1 MKRYRVHIDGKSY
14 EVDIE
19 ELGDSPRQASPT
31 AAVNA
36 ADRPPAP
43 SSASPRPAAPQAS
56 APPQTGGA
64 KTSAGSDTIT
74 APMPG
79 TILRIA
85 VATGDRVEKGDTLLI
100 LEAMKM
106 ENEILAPHSGS
117 VAQVHVASGASVNAG
132 DILLS
137 LAS

>member
-1 MKRYRVHIDGKSY
+1 MKSYRVHIDGKSY

-19 ELGDSPRQASPT
+19 ELGDSPRQT
-31 AAVNA
+31 APLATA
-36 ADRPPAP
+36 
-43 SSASPRPAAPQAS
+43 RPAAPPRQAS
-56 APPQTGGA
+56 PQAGTAPAAATA
-64 KTSAGSDTIT
+64 ATAAGSDVIV

-85 VATGDRVEKGDTLLI
+85 VTTGDRVGKGDTLLI

-106 ENEILAPHSGS
+106 ENEILAPRDGS

-132 DILLS
+132 DALIT
-137 LAS
+137 LAP

>member
-19 ELGDSPRQASPT
+19 ELGNSPRHAPP
-31 AAVNA
+31 AAAMNA
-36 ADRPPAP
+36 ADSAP
-43 SSASPRPAAPQAS
+43 ASPRPAAPRAS
-56 APPQTGGA
+56 APPQT
-64 KTSAGSDTIT
+64 AGVNTTTGSNTIT

-85 VATGDRVEKGDTLLI
+85 VTAGARVEKGDTLLI

-117 VAQVHVASGASVNAG
+117 VAQVHVSSGASVNAG
-132 DILLS
+132 DVLLS